1 MKKRI
6 EILAKYL
13 PEAAIDRVDEL
24 LDIHHFQLIIVSK
37 RKTKHGDFR
46 RLGNGEYQITINN
59 DLNKYRFL
67 ITLIHEMAHLVT
79 FKDRPRSKPHG
90 KEWKTNFQR
99 LMLPFL
105 HPDIYPE
112 DILVNL
118 ANYLKNPKARTDADI
133 QLSLSLKN
141 RDDSKIGSFIFEVP
155 ANATFYYK
163 NIAYQKGNKRRTR
176 FECIELNSKKTYLF
190 HHNALVTFEETK

>member
-13 PEAAIDRVDEL
+13 PEAAVDRVDEL

-46 RLGNGEYQITINN
+46 RLSNGDYQITINN

-79 FKDRPRSKPHG
+79 FKDMPRSKPHG
-90 KEWKTNFQR
+90 KEWKINFQR

-105 HPDIYPE
+105 HPEIYPE

-118 ANYLKNPKARTDADI
+118 ARYLKNPKARTDSDI

-141 RDDSKIGSFIFEVP
+141 RDDSKEGSFIYEIP
-155 ANATFYYK
+155 THATFYYK
-163 NIAYQKGNKRRTR
+163 NIA
-176 FECIELNSKKTYLF
+176 
-190 HHNALVTFEETK
+190 